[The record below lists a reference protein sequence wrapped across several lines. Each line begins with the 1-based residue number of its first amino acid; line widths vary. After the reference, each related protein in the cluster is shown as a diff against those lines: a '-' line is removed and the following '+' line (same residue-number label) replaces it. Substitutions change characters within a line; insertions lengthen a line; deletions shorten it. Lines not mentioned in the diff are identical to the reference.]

1 MPETDGESGRAN
13 ASAPPEPGPA
23 VHGRRLVA
31 IILQAGSVAAA
42 LSSIV
47 GLVVVFAP
55 GLRSSGGGGDNERAT
70 TVVLS
75 QGQEIKLAIAKDH
88 VPARVTYGRYLE
100 LEEEGSTGIP
110 TDELRTPG
118 ADVHYRVEMRG
129 YGKGAPFR
137 TRFTLSNQGGVAVHE
152 HEAEATL
159 DADSDECRCT
169 EFVPVPVSAQSY
181 RVEVAV
187 FRPGAPY
194 AAPVVAQYTNW
205 FSGSAPVRD

>member
-1 MPETDGESGRAN
+1 
-13 ASAPPEPGPA
+13 
-23 VHGRRLVA
+23 LVA

-42 LSSIV
+42 LTSIV
-47 GLVVVFAP
+47 GLVVFFAP
-55 GLRSSGGGGDNERAT
+55 GLTSSGGGDNERAT
-70 TVVLS
+70 TVVLP
-75 QGQEIKLAIAKDH
+75 QGQEIKLAIANDYM
-88 VPARVTYGRYLE
+88 PARVTYGRYLE
-100 LEEEGSTGIP
+100 LEEEGSKGVP
-110 TDELRTPG
+110 PDELATPG
-118 ADVHYRVEMRG
+118 VDVHYRVEMRG

-137 TRFTLSNQGGVAVHE
+137 TRFKLYNQAGVAVHE

-194 AAPVVAQYTNW
+194 AAPVVAQYTSW
-205 FSGSAPVRD
+205 FSGSGPVRD